1 MVRPFGNIDRSK
13 MIPVRD
19 FLTARKSASSW
30 PYIGCL
36 KKIWLGREI
45 DREWFLSKR
54 NTVRAEVVRKVVPS
68 RKYGESLT
76 DLEFAHLSPGSK
88 PASRTAR
95 LRDERPCVHSL
106 VSARDATRFC
116 PRIEFCGCY
125 CLTVACAHVYGDLGC
140 FRDVNASEWNR
151 DPRNDLLGN
160 TADGGA
166 TCRWLLI
173 YCVSIRNVRR
183 IFQRWVIHVSL
194 TRDNLFY
201 CSWRELS
208 RFFFFTADEV
218 YRKDLTVRWFLFFS
232 CFMYYF
238 IIPVSFSAL
247 PILFRIRLQR

>member
-1 MVRPFGNIDRSK
+1 MARLFGNIDRSK

-30 PYIGCL
+30 PYTGCL

-95 LRDERPCVHSL
+95 LRDERPCIRSL

-125 CLTVACAHVYGDLGC
+125 CLTVACAHVYRDLGC
-140 FRDVNASEWNR
+140 FQWRQCQWMERRPEERFAWKHGRWRRDLSVAF
-151 DPRNDLLGN
+151 DLLCI
-160 TADGGA
+160 D
-166 TCRWLLI
+166 
-173 YCVSIRNVRR
+173 
-183 IFQRWVIHVSL
+183 
-194 TRDNLFY
+194 
-201 CSWRELS
+201 
-208 RFFFFTADEV
+208 
-218 YRKDLTVRWFLFFS
+218 
-232 CFMYYF
+232 
-238 IIPVSFSAL
+238 
-247 PILFRIRLQR
+247 